1 MVKDDD
7 NPASRDSPCGLYVHI
22 PFCESKCGYCDF
34 YSVPMGARD
43 PGSLVDRVT
52 RELGRRVAESP
63 HKVRTVFCGGGT
75 PTVLPTNRLA
85 DLLESVGQ
93 AVPSGDLAEFTIEAN
108 PATVD
113 DDKAKL
119 QATVDVIKTVP
130 GDLSAV
136 TEKATEIMGKIPD
149 ALTDLA
155 SQIAAN
161 PMAAKDLTDKQAQL
175 EEGQTALERLATDAP
190 ALMDSATNLTATIMG
205 LL

>member
-1 MVKDDD
+1 MKKSLAVACSIILAAAVAGAFD
-7 NPASRDSPCGLYVHI
+7 I
-22 PFCESKCGYCDF
+22 P
-34 YSVPMGARD
+34 GA
-43 PGSLVDRVT
+43 
-52 RELGRRVAESP
+52 
-63 HKVRTVFCGGGT
+63 GGGGEVDT
-75 PTVLPTNRLA
+75 KKFDELITSMDEVSAELDEAEGKIDESNTTLAAIAEGHGIADVLGDPAKITELK
-85 DLLESVGQ
+85 D
-93 AVPSGDLAEFTIEAN
+93 AVT
-108 PATVD
+108 D

-119 QATVDVIKTVP
+119 QAVVDVIKTVP

-136 TEKATEIMGKIPD
+136 AEKATEIIGKIPD

-161 PMAAKDLTDKQAQL
+161 PMAAKDLKDKQAQL

>member
-1 MVKDDD
+1 MKKSLAVACSILLAAAVAGAFD
-7 NPASRDSPCGLYVHI
+7 I
-22 PFCESKCGYCDF
+22 P
-34 YSVPMGARD
+34 GA
-43 PGSLVDRVT
+43 
-52 RELGRRVAESP
+52 
-63 HKVRTVFCGGGT
+63 GGGKVDT
-75 PTVLPTNRLA
+75 KKLDELITSMDEVSAELDEAKGKIDESNTTLAAIAEGHGIADVLGDPAKITELK
-85 DLLESVGQ
+85 D
-93 AVPSGDLAEFTIEAN
+93 AVT
-108 PATVD
+108 D

>member
-1 MVKDDD
+1 MKKSLAVACSILLAAAVAGAFD
-7 NPASRDSPCGLYVHI
+7 I
-22 PFCESKCGYCDF
+22 P
-34 YSVPMGARD
+34 GA
-43 PGSLVDRVT
+43 
-52 RELGRRVAESP
+52 
-63 HKVRTVFCGGGT
+63 GGGEVDT
-75 PTVLPTNRLA
+75 KKLDELITSMDEVSAELDEAKGKIDESNTTLAAIAEGHGIADVLGDPAKITELK
-85 DLLESVGQ
+85 D
-93 AVPSGDLAEFTIEAN
+93 AVT
-108 PATVD
+108 D